1 MGDNG
6 SVRVALLNAAVALLF
21 AGCLVPSEPAK
32 QAEEISSIAAEGALL
47 AHDAA
52 EGDTTETFTRVH
64 AEALLKN
71 LATLQSKVEV
81 DVLRRL
87 ILDAER
93 ALDLIRKAPGD
104 RGWAARMER
113 TLEKVSKVAE
123 EYAG

>member
-1 MGDNG
+1 
-6 SVRVALLNAAVALLF
+6 VRLALLSAALAFVG

-71 LATLQSKVEV
+71 LAKLQSKVEV